1 MNALLPQVESDG
13 GKDIEVIGNTLSIEL
28 QSYVHINMCSYF
40 QKGNNLQITY
50 RLQEELSN
58 TSSSWF
64 TTLKCEMGNDVT
76 DGVLFGTRSLVLI
89 TQPKYVFLCQGSY
102 QYFCYW

>member
-1 MNALLPQVESDG
+1 MSTQQEENIIRQIKRMNALLPQVESDG

-28 QSYVHINMCSYF
+28 QSYVHINMCYF

-58 TSSSWF
+58 TSSS
-64 TTLKCEMGNDVT
+64 
-76 DGVLFGTRSLVLI
+76 
-89 TQPKYVFLCQGSY
+89 
-102 QYFCYW
+102 